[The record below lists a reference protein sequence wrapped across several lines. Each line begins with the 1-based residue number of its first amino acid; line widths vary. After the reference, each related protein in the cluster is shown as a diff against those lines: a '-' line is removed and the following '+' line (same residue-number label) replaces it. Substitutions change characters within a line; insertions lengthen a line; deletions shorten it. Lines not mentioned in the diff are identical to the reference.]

1 MIEFKNVSQGYKGKM
16 VLTGISLTIQTG
28 EFVVLI
34 GASGCGKTT
43 LLKTI
48 NKLNPLDKGDIL
60 IDGVSIKNIPNN
72 KLRRSIGY
80 VIQDGG
86 LFPHLTVGENI
97 GLLLKTTG
105 MDAVKI
111 PERIDELLEMVN
123 LDPNTYRDSFPI
135 QLSGGQKQR
144 VGVARAFAADP
155 DIILMDEP
163 FSALDP
169 VTRGELQNEIVK
181 LQKQFG
187 KTIVFVTH
195 DMDEAIKMADR
206 ICIIQN
212 GKIAQFDKPEEILKH
227 PANTYVEEFVGKNRL
242 WGNPAYIKAAD
253 IMKKGA
259 VRISKNRTVLQALQ
273 IMKHHAVD
281 SLLVTSG
288 KNLKLEGIVWLE
300 NLQNFQNYSSSLED
314 FISTDYTFV
323 YEDTSLQK
331 IIDTIDYNISG
342 IIPVINHKQEL
353 QGYLTKSSLLLIL
366 SKRYRKDS
374 EDLLEG

>member
-1 MIEFKNVSQGYKGKM
+1 MIEFKNVSQGYNGKT

-34 GASGCGKTT
+34 GSSGCGKTT

-48 NKLNPLDKGDIL
+48 NKLNPLEKGDIL
-60 IDGVSIKNIPNN
+60 IDGVSIKSIPNN

-86 LFPHLTVGENI
+86 LFPHMTVGENI
-97 GLLLKTTG
+97 ALLLKTVGTE
-105 MDAVKI
+105 VSKI

-123 LDPNTYRDSFPI
+123 LDPDTYRDNFPI

-169 VTRGELQNEIVK
+169 VTRSELQNEIVK

-212 GKIAQFDKPEEILKH
+212 GKIAQFNSPEEILKH
-227 PANTYVEEFVGKNRL
+227 PANTYDCF
-242 WGNPAYIKAAD
+242 
-253 IMKKGA
+253 
-259 VRISKNRTVLQALQ
+259 
-273 IMKHHAVD
+273 
-281 SLLVTSG
+281 LLGT
-288 KNLKLEGIVWLE
+288 L
-300 NLQNFQNYSSSLED
+300 
-314 FISTDYTFV
+314 
-323 YEDTSLQK
+323 
-331 IIDTIDYNISG
+331 
-342 IIPVINHKQEL
+342 
-353 QGYLTKSSLLLIL
+353 
-366 SKRYRKDS
+366 
-374 EDLLEG
+374 